1 MLAGG
6 KKPHAALYK
15 YANLKYERNFSF
27 TSSYLFLN
35 PQKE

>member
-1 MLAGG
+1 MVAE
-6 KKPHAALYK
+6 KTHTAALYK
-15 YANLKYERNFSF
+15 YANFKYERNFRF